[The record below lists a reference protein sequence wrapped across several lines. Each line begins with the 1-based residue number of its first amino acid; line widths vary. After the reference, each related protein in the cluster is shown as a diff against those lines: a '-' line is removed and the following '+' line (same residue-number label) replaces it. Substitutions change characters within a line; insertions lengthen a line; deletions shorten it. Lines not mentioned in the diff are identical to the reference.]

1 MPHNSLSSL
10 MIVVVEDH
18 DDSPRALG
26 LFLGQAGANVVLASN
41 AVEAIDA
48 IKNKRP
54 SLVLS
59 DIQLPGCDGFQLL
72 RDIRALGSNAG
83 GSVPVIAI
91 SGFLNQEDRT
101 RILSAG
107 FQGFLPKPFSPE
119 TLLETIST
127 VLAD

>member
-1 MPHNSLSSL
+1 

-72 RDIRALGSNAG
+72 REIRALGSNAG